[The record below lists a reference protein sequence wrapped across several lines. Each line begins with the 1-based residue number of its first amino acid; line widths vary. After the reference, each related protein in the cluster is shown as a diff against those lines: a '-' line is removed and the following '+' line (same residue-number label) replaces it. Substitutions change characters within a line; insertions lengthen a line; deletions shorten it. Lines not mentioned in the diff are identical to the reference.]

1 MWVQNRKKI
10 QTILLIP
17 SYLNTYIWIFKLDF
31 ATIKV
36 AHLSNLLTHKYKSN
50 ENDCPRDKIVKKLI
64 IFLVLQE
71 RTILFVGM
79 PTFLQIKL
87 HLVSEACK
95 KTLIWFISWEHI
107 LNFKLFGI
115 GCQKNNFYYVI
126 SSN

>member
-1 MWVQNRKKI
+1 MQ
-10 QTILLIP
+10 Q
-17 SYLNTYIWIFKLDF
+17 S
-31 ATIKV
+31 KV
-36 AHLSNLLTHKYKSN
+36 AHLSNLLTHKSN
-50 ENDCPRDKIVKKLI
+50 ENDCPRDKIVQKLI

-87 HLVSEACK
+87 HLMSEACK

-115 GCQKNNFYYVI
+115 CCQKNNFYCVI
-126 SSN
+126 LSN

>member
-1 MWVQNRKKI
+1 MWVQNRKKNSGYTL
-10 QTILLIP
+10 TI
-17 SYLNTYIWIFKLDF
+17 N
-31 ATIKV
+31 V
-36 AHLSNLLTHKYKSN
+36 AHLSKFLTHKYKSN

-71 RTILFVGM
+71 RTILFVRM
-79 PTFLQIKL
+79 PTFLEIKL

-115 GCQKNNFYYVI
+115 CCQKNNFYCVI
-126 SSN
+126 LSN